1 MLNIKVWT
9 MSLGCWMAATF
20 TICVLGGVIAP
31 DLPIPHRTLELL
43 LPAFRWISW
52 GSFVLGLVETFVF
65 GVYAGW
71 LLRLSTTS
79 SRAGGGRRVRRLT
92 RVQLD
97 REGPIRTAIDPMGP
111 ML

>member
-1 MLNIKVWT
+1 MLNIKVWA

-52 GSFVLGLVETFVF
+52 GSFVLGLAETFVF

-71 LLRLSTTS
+71 LLASLHNLFARGWGTTRQTFDS
-79 SRAGGGRRVRRLT
+79 
-92 RVQLD
+92 VQLN
-97 REGPIRTAIDPMGP
+97 RESPIPNRH
-111 ML
+111 

>member
-65 GVYAGW
+65 GAYAGW
-71 LLRLSTTS
+71 LLAFLHNLFARRWGTTRQTVD
-79 SRAGGGRRVRRLT
+79 SRA
-92 RVQLD
+92 
-97 REGPIRTAIDPMGP
+97 A
-111 ML
+111 

>member
-71 LLRLSTTS
+71 LLASLHNLFARRLGTTRQTFD
-79 SRAGGGRRVRRLT
+79 SRAAQSGGT
-92 RVQLD
+92 HAD
-97 REGPIRTAIDPMGP
+97 RH
-111 ML
+111 